1 MSRSLTSLILWGF
14 KSNGEDIIL
23 YRFIILTMSYLQSQI
38 LKGMDDFAV
47 ASFLSTVLCC
57 VFLLDLIE

>member
-1 MSRSLTSLILWGF
+1 MGF